1 MEIIRSVIKM
11 QNKAKEIL
19 REGKTIGFVPTMGY
33 LHDGHKSLIERARK
47 ENDIVVVSIF
57 VNPTQFGPNE
67 DYDRYPRD
75 EERDKKICEAA
86 GCDIVFI
93 PERDD
98 MYGGNYSTYVEV
110 LNLTEGL
117 CGASRPGHFRGV
129 ATVVTK
135 LFNIVKPTRAYFG
148 QKDAQQL
155 AVIKRMVRDLNMD
168 IEIVSCPIVR
178 EEDGLAMSSRN
189 TYLDEDERK
198 QALVLYKSLKL
209 AEKMIEDGERDVERI
224 KDEMIKLIK
233 TAQDAVIDYV
243 EFVDNQNLKPLD
255 KIEGEVLIALAVKIG
270 KTRLIDNTVV
280 RA

>member
-1 MEIIRSVIKM
+1 MEIIRKVSDMKKKINSIVK
-11 QNKAKEIL
+11 
-19 REGKTIGFVPTMGY
+19 EGKTIGFVPTMGY
-33 LHDGHKSLIERARK
+33 LHDGHKSLIERARE
-47 ENDIVVVSIF
+47 ENEVVVVSVF

-75 EERDKKICEAA
+75 EERDIKVCSEA
-86 GCDIVFI
+86 GCDIMFI
-93 PERDD
+93 PNKDD
-98 MYGGNYSTYVEV
+98 MYGQDYSTYVEV

-155 AVIKRMVRDLNMD
+155 AVIKRMVEDLNMD
-168 IEIVSCPIVR
+168 VEIVPCPIVR
-178 EEDGLAMSSRN
+178 EKDGLAMSSRN
-189 TYLDEDERK
+189 VYLSEDERK

-209 AEKMIEDGERDVERI
+209 AEDLIKNGERNVEKI
-224 KDEMIKLIK
+224 KGEMIKLIN
-233 TAQDAVIDYV
+233 TAKDSVIDYV
-243 EFVDNQNLKPLD
+243 EIVDNKNLKPLE
-255 KIEGEVLIALAVKIG
+255 KIEGEVLIAIAVKIG

-280 RA
+280 KV